1 MPPSK
6 HSMRVCVAYVFPQ
19 GLVPGGKLTST
30 KTMTFQTNI
39 DEPCTIRGY
48 VLDSAV
54 ISPMN
59 GVMTHCLDEY
69 NITIELED
77 PCVADELEMV
87 FELND
92 HPQLESS
99 ANWKLPGVDRS
110 VTAYSIVEPRLGGI
124 SRHSAH
130 AEEIK
135 VGTLVDL
142 RCKAVIKELD
152 QECLHTLQIIGV
164 SIVDRAEEEVVEASE
179 DDELYNF

>member
-1 MPPSK
+1 MCFLRAWSLG
-6 HSMRVCVAYVFPQ
+6 ATYVNP
-19 GLVPGGKLTST
+19 KL
-30 KTMTFQTNI
+30 MTFQTNI

-59 GVMTHCLDEY
+59 GVMTNCLDEY

-77 PCVADELEMV
+77 PCVAEELEMV
-87 FELND
+87 FDLND

-99 ANWKLPGVDRS
+99 ANWKLPNVDRS

-124 SRHSAH
+124 KRNAFT
-130 AEEIK
+130 EEIK
-135 VGTLVDL
+135 TGTLVDL

-164 SIVDRAEEEVVEASE
+164 SIVDRVAEEEAFEVSE
-179 DDELYNF
+179 DDCLYNF